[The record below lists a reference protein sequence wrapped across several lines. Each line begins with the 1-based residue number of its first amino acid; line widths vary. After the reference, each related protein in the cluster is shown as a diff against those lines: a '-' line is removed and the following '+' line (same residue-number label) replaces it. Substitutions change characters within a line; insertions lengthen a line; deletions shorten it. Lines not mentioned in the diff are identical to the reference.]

1 MWSKKVLVWLSGG
14 VDSAVSAYLLKEQGY
29 EVSAGFMINYL
40 TEDDSCPTR
49 VDMAVAREVA
59 EYLEIPFFTFDF
71 IAEYEKKVLQYIYE
85 WYKKGLTPNPD
96 VFCNTW
102 IKFDFF
108 RQEALSYGYDAVATW
123 HYAQIHTLSDGQR
136 ELLRWV
142 DPEKDQSYFL
152 SALSREQL
160 SQALFP
166 IGGLHK
172 SAVRDIA
179 RKAGLPNAERKDSQG
194 LCFVGKVDFSSFL
207 KASIPPVKGTIQD
220 VAGNILG
227 EHDGAFQYTIG
238 QRKGIGVGGWPALYV
253 LEKDVIKNT
262 VIVGEENDE
271 RLFRTTCT
279 VSDINWLDDVS
290 FPLECE
296 AQIRYRQKPQ
306 RCRVEEQ
313 NGLILVTFDEP
324 QRAITP
330 GQVCAFYDG
339 DRVLGSGIIW
349 ISE

>member
-1 MWSKKVLVWLSGG
+1 MKKVLVWLSGG

-29 EVSAGFMINYL
+29 DVSAGFMINYL

-71 IAEYEKKVLQYIYE
+71 VAEYEKKVLQYIFDG
-85 WYKKGLTPNPD
+85 YKKGLTPNPD

-102 IKFDFF
+102 IKFDLF

-123 HYAQIHTLSDGQR
+123 HYAQIHTLWDERR

-160 SQALFP
+160 SQAVFP
-166 IGGLHK
+166 IGHLPK
-172 SAVRDIA
+172 SEVREIA
-179 RKAGLPNAERKDSQG
+179 RKAGLPNAERRDSQG
-194 LCFVGKVDFSSFL
+194 LCFVGKVDFPNFL
-207 KASIPPVKGTIQD
+207 KSHIPAQKGLIVDTS
-220 VAGNILG
+220 GNIIG

-238 QRKGIGVGGWPALYV
+238 QRKGIGVGGGPARFV
-253 LEKDVIKNT
+253 VEKDVKKNII
-262 VIVGEENDE
+262 IVWNEDDPW
-271 RLFRTTCT
+271 LFRTACVLT
-279 VSDINWLDDVS
+279 DMNWLTDVR
-290 FPLECE
+290 PTACE

-306 RCRVEEQ
+306 TCHLVIGE
-313 NGLILVTFDEP
+313 NALHVTFDVP

-330 GQVCAFYDG
+330 GQVCALYDG
-339 DRVLGSGIIW
+339 DRVLWSGIIS
-349 ISE
+349 IEE